1 VILGITLDMVNSKL
15 YNHEELKRR
24 VLNKIAG
31 VEDKPLELHQTLF
44 KSNRKGQIFT
54 IDREKK
60 FEVTLNKGVLNAQG
74 QMLPF
79 GFKSSIANIWDP
91 KFDTYYNQS
100 DILKTRRYDL
110 YDQHRFAYTPSNPL
124 IHFRMTNYDRIIEKI
139 FGKAVENN

>member
-1 VILGITLDMVNSKL
+1 MVNSKL

-31 VEDKPLELHQTLF
+31 IEDKPLELHQTLF

-79 GFKSSIANIWDP
+79 GYKSSIANIWDS
-91 KFDTYYNQS
+91 KFDQYYNQS
-100 DILKTRRYDL
+100 EVMKARRWEL
-110 YDQHRFAYTPSNPL
+110 YDQFRFSFDAANPL
-124 IHFRMTNYDRIIEKI
+124 KHFRQNDYYDRIIEKI
-139 FGKAVENN
+139 FGKHTN

>member
-1 VILGITLDMVNSKL
+1 MVNSKR
-15 YNHEELKRR
+15 YNHAELKRR

-79 GFKSSIANIWDP
+79 GFKSSIANIWDA
-91 KFDTYYNQS
+91 KFDQYYNQS
-100 DILKTRRYDL
+100 EIMKERRWDL
-110 YDQHRFAYTPSNPL
+110 FYQHRFTYDPSKPL
-124 IHFRMTNYDRIIEKI
+124 NHFHLTNYERIIEEI
-139 FGKAVENN
+139 FGKHTN